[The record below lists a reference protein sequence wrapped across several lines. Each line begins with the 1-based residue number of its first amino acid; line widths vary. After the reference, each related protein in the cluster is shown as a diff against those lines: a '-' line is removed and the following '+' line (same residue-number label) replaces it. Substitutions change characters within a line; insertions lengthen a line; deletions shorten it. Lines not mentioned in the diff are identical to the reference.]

1 MGKKIRLA
9 RKVVDD
15 VMEFECL
22 QNKAYVGTYSAIS
35 CPEML
40 FLIFLFVCFVFQWK
54 IMFWESIVTTYSNSQ
69 LYSCFNTIAL
79 NVQIYIIQPT
89 ICEQLENADNRANAA
104 LGFYLQSSQASSRQ
118 NLLFF
123 LLHYHC
129 KSLKGGAELSLFCRM
144 SQRIEAINPMYY
156 KNK

>member
-1 MGKKIRLA
+1 MGKKISLA
-9 RKVVDD
+9 RKAVDD

-35 CPEML
+35 CPKKL
-40 FLIFLFVCFVFQWK
+40 FLIFFVLLCFLVENCVLGEHSHYIFKQLAVFLFQYNCTECKSISFSPLFVNSLKMQITELMQLWVFICNLAGHPQGK
-54 IMFWESIVTTYSNSQ
+54 TY
-69 LYSCFNTIAL
+69 Y
-79 NVQIYIIQPT
+79 
-89 ICEQLENADNRANAA
+89 
-104 LGFYLQSSQASSRQ
+104 
-118 NLLFF
+118 FF